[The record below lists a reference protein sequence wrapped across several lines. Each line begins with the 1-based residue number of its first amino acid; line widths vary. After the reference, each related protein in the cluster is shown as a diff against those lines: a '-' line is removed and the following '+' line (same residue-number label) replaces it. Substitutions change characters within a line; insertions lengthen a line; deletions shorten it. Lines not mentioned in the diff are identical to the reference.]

1 MSSNSHASASGATHG
16 TDDDVAAKKAFRE
29 RIKLQRMTPERREL
43 YFREQAAKRKAEQ
56 TRDRAKADAAKQP
69 SMLELV
75 ERFEAVQV
83 PHADGDVDTGTVHH
97 HHHHHHHHDN
107 DGDDDDDGRDDV
119 RDVSTSKRKRSADD
133 ADNDDDDAV
142 GDASSSSAAAP
153 AVFDKAAFERHF
165 KSKQADIERE
175 LSKLRAALK
184 PGRFYDAQLEYIEKR
199 KKQIEGRLR
208 AEFIKEQRDKLLD
221 KRQKLRYVHQKR
233 TDRGQPVMRTMIN
246 DMLQKLQ
253 KSDLATPS
261 APHLYVKAAP
271 KPVTPAA
278 SAEQQKRRKQQQ
290 EQQQQQK
297 EHKQVLLRAPRTG
310 SAPSKARVNQ

>member
-1 MSSNSHASASGATHG
+1 MSSTLHASASGAAHG

-83 PHADGDVDTGTVHH
+83 PHAQLDGDTGTAHR
-97 HHHHHHHHDN
+97 HHHD
-107 DGDDDDDGRDDV
+107 DDDDDDDDDDGRDDV
-119 RDVSTSKRKRSADD
+119 RDVSSKRKRSADD
-133 ADNDDDDAV
+133 ADDDAV
-142 GDASSSSAAAP
+142 ADASSSAAAVP
-153 AVFDKAAFERHF
+153 AFFDKAAFERHL

-184 PGRFYDAQLEYIEKR
+184 PGRFYDAQLAYIEKR
-199 KKQIEGRLR
+199 KTQIEGRLR

-253 KSDLATPS
+253 TSDLATRS
-261 APHLYVKAAP
+261 APHLYVKPAP
-271 KPVTPAA
+271 TPVTPAA
-278 SAEQQKRRKQQQ
+278 SAQQQKRRKQQQ
-290 EQQQQQK
+290 EQQQQQQ
-297 EHKQVLLRAPRTG
+297 EQKQALLRAPRTG